1 MKRKIMVA
9 MSGGVDSSAVCL
21 MLQEQGY
28 EVVGMTMRVFDLPR
42 QFADGAEEPDFV
54 RSARELADRL
64 GIAHHVAD
72 VRQEFRDSIV
82 QYFLDEYEA
91 GRTPN
96 PCVRC
101 NRFFKFRLM
110 EEWADRLGC
119 DLMATGHYVRTLH
132 HTDGLIYLLT
142 GTDPRKDQSYF
153 LWRVPQRILR
163 RCVFPLGGMEKSQ
176 VRAYL
181 D

>member
-1 MKRKIMVA
+1 MKRKILVA

-72 VRQEFRDSIV
+72 MHQEFRDSIV
-82 QYFLDEYEA
+82 QYFLDEY
-91 GRTPN
+91 
-96 PCVRC
+96 
-101 NRFFKFRLM
+101 
-110 EEWADRLGC
+110 
-119 DLMATGHYVRTLH
+119 YTLPSH
-132 HTDGLIYLLT
+132 HD
-142 GTDPRKDQSYF
+142 
-153 LWRVPQRILR
+153 
-163 RCVFPLGGMEKSQ
+163 
-176 VRAYL
+176 
-181 D
+181 